1 MFLVVFFFVKQK
13 TAYEMRIS
21 DWSSDVCSS
30 DLTVGEF
37 ERQYMDSY
45 DQLLPIIR
53 IPGESQAQDL
63 AASMGTVISKAS
75 EMIDRHE
82 VSKWTDNAYLMI
94 GKANFYRYDFQNALT
109 DRKSTRRNSSP

>member
-1 MFLVVFFFVKQK
+1 MDVCFVKR
-13 TAYEMRIS
+13 TYPNIS
-21 DWSSDVCSS
+21 ARYNGYFNARA
-30 DLTVGEF
+30 LFRETVGEF

-82 VSKWTDNAYLMI
+82 VSKWTDNASLMKI
-94 GKANFYRYDFQNALT
+94 GRA
-109 DRKSTRRNSSP
+109 SRRESVCPYV